1 MHVATGTRWVRSLVI
16 VTLLLGAAA
25 CSSDPTPAGSVTPS
39 SPTPSNDTPSS
50 SPSPTETPVEQQIEA
65 AVRAYYAELTRA
77 AQTNDTSKLKTML
90 AKSCPCYRAVRVI
103 DANRRRGE
111 TTPDAVFDLVSIR
124 IHDIVASSASAET
137 RTKDSAYSVLD
148 GSGSKID
155 RIGATRTHLDLALI
169 KGTTGQW
176 TVTNTFDMETS

>member
-90 AKSCPCYRAVRVI
+90 AKTCPCYRAVRVI
-103 DANRRRGE
+103 DAGARKGQG
-111 TTPDAVFDLVSIR
+111 TPDAKWTLDSVR
-124 IHDIVASSASAET
+124 AHDITGSAGVAEVKYRVT
-137 RTKDSAYSVLD
+137 AYDVLD
-148 GSGSKID
+148 KSGRAID
-155 RIGATRTHLDLALI
+155 RIGRHSSHFDLSLVQVDTRWIVANVFDLE
-169 KGTTGQW
+169 GQ
-176 TVTNTFDMETS
+176 